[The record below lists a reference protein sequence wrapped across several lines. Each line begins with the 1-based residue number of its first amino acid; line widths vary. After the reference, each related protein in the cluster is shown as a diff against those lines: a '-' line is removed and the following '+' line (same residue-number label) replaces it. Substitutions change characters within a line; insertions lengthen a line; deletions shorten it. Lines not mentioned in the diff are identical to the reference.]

1 MNPRSIVTQLAIN
14 QWELVSRRAT
24 QLLNQLSNE
33 ALDRPVAP
41 GKNTG
46 KYIVGHLIAI
56 HDAMPS
62 ILGLG
67 ESKYP
72 ELVDCYVKQAD
83 GLVNSPKTVPELR
96 QLWDE
101 THMRIGKL
109 INSLPEDD
117 WLLRHTTMTDDEF
130 NTNPLRNRLSILLTR
145 TNHFSYHIGQLRLLL
160 S

>member
-1 MNPRSIVTQLAIN
+1 MNPQSIVTQLAIN
-14 QWELVSRRAT
+14 QWEQVSRRAT
-24 QLLNQLSNE
+24 QLVNQLSND

-46 KYIVGHLIAI
+46 RYIVGHLIAI
-56 HDAMPS
+56 HDAMPP

-72 ELVDCYVKQAD
+72 ELVEPYVKQAD
-83 GLVNSPKTVPELR
+83 GYVNNFRTVPELR

-101 THMRIGKL
+101 THARISKL

-130 NTNPLRNRLSILLTR
+130 KANPLRNRLSVLLNR
-145 TNHFSYHIGQLRLLL
+145 TNHFSYHAGQLRLLI